1 MDENLKNKLQKIE
14 SLLPKAMI
22 TDRYRLGRELARIK
36 ASKSKTPTNEK
47 INQKLVLLEKKLQ
60 RSVKKRLWRKINRPK
75 PIYNEALPILSK
87 KDDIIDTIS
96 NHPVVIISGETGSGK
111 TTQIPK
117 FCLAACC
124 GVGGKIGC
132 TQPRRIA
139 AMTVSKRIAEE
150 LGEPLGQ
157 SVGYKIR
164 FKDRTNPKAF
174 IKIMTDGILLAET
187 QNDPHLNE
195 YDTIIVDEAHERS
208 LNIDFILGIL
218 KTLLKKRKDLKVVIT
233 SATIDTEK
241 FSNAFDHAPV
251 IEVSGRMYPVDVRY
265 MPMDPN
271 WENDDEQT
279 HVDMAVHAVD
289 RLFKETNIGDML
301 VFMPTEQDIRETC
314 DLIKEKSD
322 KNATILPLFARLSA
336 SEQSRVFS
344 QGLRRKVI
352 VATNIA
358 ETSITI
364 PGIKYVIDT
373 GLARIS
379 RYAPRSRTTSLPV
392 TAISKS
398 SADQRK
404 GRCGRVE
411 NGICIRLY
419 SEEDFGGRPLFTSPE
434 ILRANLAEVILR
446 MIALN
451 LGDISSFPFID
462 KPAPKS
468 IQDGFD
474 LLFELGAIVME
485 PNRKKKKKPRFSLT
499 PKGKLMAKMPVDPRL
514 SRMLLEAHGEG
525 CLGSL
530 MVIASALS
538 IQDPRE
544 RPAEK
549 AQEADQAQKM
559 FCDPFSDF
567 ITYLNIWNKY
577 NEVLQKEK
585 TTGRIK
591 KFCKVHYL
599 SFKRMREWR
608 DIHGQLSEVLKEH
621 GLHDKN
627 KTDKKSR
634 IQKRTFSNDQ
644 PRERMIS
651 GTEFSDLYTAIHKAL
666 LSGLLS
672 NIAVKK
678 EKNIFQGT
686 KGKEVMIFPGSSLF
700 NAAKE
705 WIVAA
710 ELVETSRLFARTCAN
725 IDNTWLEKLG
735 GNLCKYTYFHPHW
748 ERKRGQVVA
757 YEQVT
762 LFSLIIIPK
771 RRVSYGRINPDH
783 AAEIFIQSA
792 LVEGDI
798 RKKFDFMHH
807 NQNLIDNVKN
817 MEDRIRRKDIL
828 VGEADLFD
836 FYMKRLK
843 GCYDI
848 QTLKRYLKQHENDHF
863 LRMKPHD
870 VTRYVPDEKELSL
883 FPDRIDLGG
892 FSLDCTYRFQPGS
905 SDDGVTINIPAPMTA
920 LVPSESL
927 GWMVPGLYREKITTL
942 IKGLPKLF
950 RKKLVPV
957 ADTADIIIRE
967 MPKSKSS
974 LITALGNFIYS
985 RFGIDIPSSA
995 WPNDLLPDH
1004 LKMRISIADAKGNEL
1019 YSGRDPNMLSRP
1031 VSKKAGPVASA
1042 EMNAAK
1048 KYWERTRI
1056 TRWDFPDL
1064 PEYIELKD
1072 KNMAPW
1078 LVYPGLQ
1085 NINPKEKSVSL
1096 RLFQNNETAIESHKE
1111 GVALLF
1117 AIHFSKDLK
1126 FLKKA
1131 LKLPKHMEIKS
1142 KYFGGPTVFGKR
1154 MYEHIIKK
1162 LFFKNIRSKDTFYAY
1177 AKSIAQSILSQG
1189 RELLNLSLL
1198 VLETYHNTRTT
1209 IFTLETAH
1217 NTNTAVLEFLKGLR
1231 TELSKLIPETFVDLY
1246 DAHRINH
1253 LVRYMKALEIRANR
1267 AMVDFEKDRTKSEE
1281 IQIFTKSL
1289 NRLLKGLTNTTSKE
1303 KRAAIETY
1311 FWLIEEYKVSVFA
1324 QELKTSVPVSKKRLE
1339 DKLNEIQRMA

>member
-1 MDENLKNKLQKIE
+1 MLQKIE
-14 SLLPKAMI
+14 SLLPKALI
-22 TDRYRLGRELARIK
+22 ADRYKIGREIARIK
-36 ASKSKTPTNEK
+36 RSKARTTPNEK
-47 INQKLVLLEKKLQ
+47 ITKRIFLLEKKLQ
-60 RSVKKRLWRKINRPK
+60 KSIEKRAWRKINRPE
-75 PIYNEALPILSK
+75 PIYNDALPILSK
-87 KDDIIDTIS
+87 KDDIIDSIS
-96 NHPVVIISGETGSGK
+96 NNPVVIISGETGSGK

-117 FCLAACC
+117 FCLAAGC
-124 GVGGKIGC
+124 GIDGKIGC

-150 LGEPLGQ
+150 FGETLGK

-164 FKDRTNPKAF
+164 FQDKTSPNAF

-187 QNDPHLNE
+187 QNDPYLNE

-241 FSNAFDHAPV
+241 FSKAFDHAPV

-265 MPMDPN
+265 LPMDSKFG
-271 WENDDEQT
+271 NDEEQT

-289 RLFKETNIGDML
+289 RLFKETHSGDML

-314 DLIKEKSD
+314 DLIREKNN

-344 QGLRRKVI
+344 RELSRKII

-379 RYAPRSRTTSLPV
+379 RYTPRSRTTSLPV

-411 NGICIRLY
+411 NGVCIRLY
-419 SEEDFGGRPLFTSPE
+419 SEEDFENRPLFTSPE

-446 MIALN
+446 MISLK
-451 LGDISSFPFID
+451 LGDISNFPFID
-462 KPAPKS
+462 KPALKS

-474 LLFELGAIVME
+474 LLYELGAIVLE
-485 PNRKKKKKPRFSLT
+485 SKQKKKEKQHFSLT
-499 PKGKLMAKMPVDPRL
+499 EKGRLMAKMPVDPRL
-514 SRMLLEAHGEG
+514 SRMLIEARTEG
-525 CLGSL
+525 CLESL
-530 MVIASALS
+530 IVIASALS

-559 FCDPFSDF
+559 FCDPSSDF
-567 ITYLNIWNKY
+567 ITLLNIWNKY
-577 NEVLQKEK
+577 HEVLTKEK

-591 KFCKVHYL
+591 KFCKTHYL
-599 SFKRMREWR
+599 SFMRMREWR
-608 DIHGQLSEVLKEH
+608 DIHAQISDVLKEH
-621 GLHDKN
+621 GPDDKD
-627 KTDKKSR
+627 KTAVESR
-634 IQKRTFSNDQ
+634 ITKRAFPGKQKRKNTIPD
-644 PRERMIS
+644 
-651 GTEFSDLYTAIHKAL
+651 TEFSDLYTAIHKSL

-672 NIAVKK
+672 NIAMKK
-678 EKNIFQGT
+678 EKNIFQAT

-700 NAAKE
+700 NTAKE

-710 ELVETSRLFARTCAN
+710 ELVETSRLFARTCGN

-735 GNLCKYTYFHPHW
+735 GNLCKYTYLDPHW
-748 ERKRGQVVA
+748 ERKRGEVVA

-762 LFSLIIIPK
+762 LFGLIIIPK
-771 RRVSYGRINPDH
+771 RQVSYGRINPDQ
-783 AAEIFIQSA
+783 ATEIFIQSA
-792 LVEGDI
+792 LVERDV
-798 RKKFDFMHH
+798 RDKFAFMIH

-848 QTLKRYLKQHENDHF
+848 RTLRKYLKQRKNDHF
-863 LRMKPHD
+863 LRMKPED
-870 VTRYVPDEKELSL
+870 ITRYALDEKELSL

-892 FSLDCTYRFQPGS
+892 LSLDCTYRFEPGS
-905 SDDGVTINIPAPMTA
+905 SDDGVTVNIPAPMTA
-920 LVPSESL
+920 VVPSESL
-927 GWMVPGLYREKITTL
+927 EWLVPGLYREKITTL
-942 IKGLPKLF
+942 IKGLPKTF

-957 ADTADIIIRE
+957 TNTVNIIINE
-967 MPKSKSS
+967 MPKTKTS
-974 LITALGNFIYS
+974 LITALGNFIYT
-985 RFGIDIPSSA
+985 RFGVDIPSSA
-995 WPNDLLPDH
+995 WPDDLLPDH
-1004 LKMRISIADAKGNEL
+1004 LKMRISVTDAKGKEL
-1019 YSGRDPNMLSRP
+1019 FSCRDPNTLNHH
-1031 VSKKAGPVASA
+1031 VSKKAAPAESA
-1042 EMNAAK
+1042 EMGAAK
-1048 KYWERTRI
+1048 KNWERTHI

-1064 PEYIELKD
+1064 PEYIDLKD
-1072 KNMAPW
+1072 KNITQW

-1085 NINPKEKSVSL
+1085 KVDPKEKSVNL
-1096 RLFQNNETAIESHKE
+1096 RLFQSSEEAMESHKE

-1117 AIHFSKDLK
+1117 ILHFSKDLK
-1126 FLKKA
+1126 FLKKI
-1131 LKLPKHMEIKS
+1131 LTLPKDMEKKS
-1142 KYFGGPTVFGKR
+1142 NYFGGPAHFEKR
-1154 MYEHIIKK
+1154 LYERIINK
-1162 LFFKNIRSKDTFYAY
+1162 LFFKNIRSKDAFLAY
-1177 AKSIAQSILSQG
+1177 AESIAQSILSEG
-1189 RELLNLSLL
+1189 RELLNQSLL
-1198 VLETYHNTRTT
+1198 VLEAYHETRTT
-1209 IFTLETAH
+1209 IYILETAH
-1217 NTNTAVLEFLKGLR
+1217 NTNRAVLEFLKGLR
-1231 TELSKLIPETFVDLY
+1231 TELSNLVPETFIDLY
-1246 DAHRINH
+1246 NAGRMIH
-1253 LVRYMKALEIRANR
+1253 LVRYMKALEIRAQR
-1267 AMVDFEKDRTKSEE
+1267 AVVDFEKDRAKSHD
-1281 IQIFTKSL
+1281 IQIFTQSL
-1289 NRLLKGLTNTTSKE
+1289 NRLLKELSPTTSKE
-1303 KRAAIETY
+1303 KRDAIEAY
-1311 FWLIEEYKVSVFA
+1311 FWLIEEYKVSIFA
-1324 QELKTSVPVSKKRLE
+1324 QELKTSVPVSKKRLKE
-1339 DKLNEIQRMA
+1339 KLKEIERMA

>member
-1 MDENLKNKLQKIE
+1 MKKIE
-14 SLLPKAMI
+14 SLLPKALI
-22 TDRYRLGRELARIK
+22 ADRYKIGRELDRIK
-36 ASKSKTPTNEK
+36 AWKTKTPPNEK
-47 INQKLVLLEKKLQ
+47 INKRLILLEKKLQ
-60 RSVKKRLWRKINRPK
+60 RSIKKRSWRNINRPK
-75 PIYNEALPILSK
+75 PIYNDALPILSK
-87 KDDIIDTIS
+87 KDDIIDAIS

-117 FCLAACC
+117 FCLAAGC
-124 GVGGKIGC
+124 GVDGKIGC

-150 LGEPLGQ
+150 LGETLGE

-164 FKDRTNPKAF
+164 FKDKTSPNAF
-174 IKIMTDGILLAET
+174 IKIMTDGMLLAET
-187 QNDPHLNE
+187 QNDPYLNE

-241 FSNAFDHAPV
+241 FSKAFDHAPV

-265 MPMDPN
+265 LPMDSKFGD
-271 WENDDEQT
+271 DDEQT
-279 HVDMAVHAVD
+279 HVDMAVYAVD
-289 RLFKETNIGDML
+289 RLFKETVSGGML

-314 DLIKEKSD
+314 DLIREKNN
-322 KNATILPLFARLSA
+322 KNATVLPLFARLSA

-344 QGLRRKVI
+344 RGLGRKVI

-379 RYAPRSRTTSLPV
+379 RYMPRSRTTSLPV

-411 NGICIRLY
+411 NGVCIRLY
-419 SEEDFGGRPLFTSPE
+419 SEEDFENRPLFTSPE

-446 MIALN
+446 MISLK
-451 LGDISSFPFID
+451 LGDISNFPFID
-462 KPAPKS
+462 KPALKS

-474 LLFELGAIVME
+474 LLYELGAIILE
-485 PNRKKKKKPRFSLT
+485 SSQKKKEKQHFSLT
-499 PKGKLMAKMPVDPRL
+499 KKGRLMAKMPVDPRL
-514 SRMLLEAHGEG
+514 SRMLIEAQTEG
-525 CLGSL
+525 CLEAL
-530 MVIASALS
+530 IVIASALS

-549 AQEADQAQKM
+549 AQEADQAQKI

-567 ITYLNIWNKY
+567 ITLLNIWNKY
-577 NEVLQKEK
+577 HEVLKKEK

-591 KFCKVHYL
+591 KFCKTRYL

-608 DIHGQLSEVLKEH
+608 DIHAQLSEALKEYDPD
-621 GLHDKN
+621 DKN
-627 KTDKKSR
+627 KKVIESR
-634 IQKRTFSNDQ
+634 IKKRVLPEQQTIKNTISN
-644 PRERMIS
+644 
-651 GTEFSDLYTAIHKAL
+651 TEFSDLYTAIHKSL

-672 NIAVKK
+672 NIAMKK
-678 EKNIFQGT
+678 EKNIFFAT

-700 NAAKE
+700 NTAKE

-735 GNLCKYTYFHPHW
+735 GNLCKYTYLHPHW

-762 LFSLIIIPK
+762 LFGLIIIPK
-771 RRVSYGRINPDH
+771 RKVSYGRINPEQ
-783 AAEIFIQSA
+783 ATEIFIQSA

-798 RKKFDFMHH
+798 KENFAFMLH

-828 VGEADLFD
+828 VSEADLFD
-836 FYMKRLK
+836 FYTKRLK

-848 QTLKRYLKQHENDHF
+848 RTFKTYLKQNKNDHF
-863 LRMKPHD
+863 LRMNPED
-870 VTRYVPDEKELSL
+870 ITRYAPDEKELSL
-883 FPDRIDLGG
+883 YPDRIDLGNL
-892 FSLDCTYRFQPGS
+892 SLDCAYRFEPGTT
-905 SDDGVTINIPAPMTA
+905 DDGVTVTIPASMA
-920 LVPSESL
+920 DAIPSESL
-927 GWMVPGLYREKITTL
+927 GWLVPGLYREKITTL
-942 IKGLPKLF
+942 IKGLPKTF

-957 ADTADIIIRE
+957 ANTVNIIISE
-967 MPKSKSS
+967 MPKAKTS
-974 LITALGNFIYS
+974 LITALGNFIYT

-995 WPNDLLPDH
+995 WPDDLLPDY
-1004 LKMRISIADAKGNEL
+1004 LKMRVSITNAKGKEL
-1019 YSGRDPNMLSRP
+1019 FSGRDLNILSRH
-1031 VSKKAGPVASA
+1031 VSNKIGPVESP
-1042 EMNAAK
+1042 EMDAAK
-1048 KYWERTRI
+1048 TDWERTHI
-1056 TRWDFPDL
+1056 TCWDFPDL
-1064 PEYIELKD
+1064 PEFIDLKD
-1072 KNMAPW
+1072 KNMKQW

-1085 NINPKEKSVSL
+1085 KADPKQKSVNL
-1096 RLFQNNETAIESHKE
+1096 RLFQSNETAIESHKE

-1117 AIHFSKDLK
+1117 TLYFSKDLK
-1126 FLKKA
+1126 FLKKT
-1131 LKLPKHMEIKS
+1131 LKLPKDMEEIS
-1142 KYFGGPTVFGKR
+1142 NYFGGSARFEKR
-1154 MYEHIIKK
+1154 MYESIINK
-1162 LFFKNIRSKDTFYAY
+1162 LFLKNIRSKDAFFAY
-1177 AKSIAQSILSQG
+1177 AESITQSILSEG
-1189 RELLNLSLL
+1189 RELLNQSLP
-1198 VLETYHNTRTT
+1198 VLEAYHETRTT
-1209 IFTLETAH
+1209 IYALETAH
-1217 NTNTAVLEFLKGLR
+1217 NTNKAVLEFLKGLR
-1231 TELSKLIPETFVDLY
+1231 TELSKLVPETFVDLY
-1246 DAHRINH
+1246 DADRIIH
-1253 LVRYMKALEIRANR
+1253 LIRYMKALEIRARR
-1267 AMVDFEKDRTKSEE
+1267 AVVDFEKDRAKADD

-1289 NRLLKGLTNTTSKE
+1289 NQLLKGLSPTTSKE
-1303 KRAAIETY
+1303 KKAAIEAY
-1311 FWLIEEYKVSVFA
+1311 FWLIEEYKVSIFA
-1324 QELKTSVPVSKKRLE
+1324 QELKTSVPVSKKRLKE
-1339 DKLNEIQRMA
+1339 KLKEIERMA

>member
-1 MDENLKNKLQKIE
+1 MLKKIE
-14 SLLPKAMI
+14 SLLPKALI
-22 TDRYRLGRELARIK
+22 ADRYKIGRELDRIK
-36 ASKSKTPTNEK
+36 AWKTKTPPNEK
-47 INQKLVLLEKKLQ
+47 INKRLILLEKKLQ
-60 RSVKKRLWRKINRPK
+60 RSIKKRSWRNINRPK
-75 PIYNEALPILSK
+75 PIYNDALPILSK
-87 KDDIIDTIS
+87 KDDIIDAIS

-117 FCLAACC
+117 FCLAAGC
-124 GVGGKIGC
+124 GVDGKIGC

-150 LGEPLGQ
+150 LGVALGE

-164 FKDRTNPKAF
+164 FKDKTSPNAF
-174 IKIMTDGILLAET
+174 IKIMTDGMLLAET
-187 QNDPHLNE
+187 QNDPYLNE

-241 FSNAFDHAPV
+241 FSKAFDHAPV

-265 MPMDPN
+265 LPMDSKFGD
-271 WENDDEQT
+271 DDEQT
-279 HVDMAVHAVD
+279 HVDMAVYAVD
-289 RLFKETNIGDML
+289 RLFKETVSGGML

-314 DLIKEKSD
+314 DLIREKNN

-344 QGLRRKVI
+344 RGLGRKVI

-379 RYAPRSRTTSLPV
+379 RYTPRSRTTSLPV

-411 NGICIRLY
+411 NGVCIRLY
-419 SEEDFGGRPLFTSPE
+419 SEEDFENRPLFTSPE

-446 MIALN
+446 MISLK
-451 LGDISSFPFID
+451 LGDISNFPFID
-462 KPAPKS
+462 KPALKS

-474 LLFELGAIVME
+474 LLYELGAIILE
-485 PNRKKKKKPRFSLT
+485 SSQKKKEKQHFSLT
-499 PKGKLMAKMPVDPRL
+499 KKGRLMAKMPVDPRL
-514 SRMLLEAHGEG
+514 SRMLIEAQTEG
-525 CLGSL
+525 CLEAL
-530 MVIASALS
+530 IVIASALS

-549 AQEADQAQKM
+549 AQEADQAQKI

-567 ITYLNIWNKY
+567 ITLLNIWNKY
-577 NEVLQKEK
+577 HEVLKKEK

-591 KFCKVHYL
+591 KFCKTRYL

-608 DIHGQLSEVLKEH
+608 DIHAQLSEALKEYDPD
-621 GLHDKN
+621 DKN
-627 KTDKKSR
+627 KKVIESR
-634 IQKRTFSNDQ
+634 IKKRVLPEQQTIKNTISN
-644 PRERMIS
+644 
-651 GTEFSDLYTAIHKAL
+651 TEFSDLYTAIHKSL

-672 NIAVKK
+672 NIAMKK
-678 EKNIFQGT
+678 EKNIFFAT

-700 NAAKE
+700 NTAKE

-735 GNLCKYTYFHPHW
+735 GNLCKYTYLHPHW

-762 LFSLIIIPK
+762 LFGLIIIPK
-771 RRVSYGRINPDH
+771 RKVSYGRINPEQ
-783 AAEIFIQSA
+783 ATEIFIQSA
-792 LVEGDI
+792 LVEGDV
-798 RKKFDFMHH
+798 KEKFAFMLH

-828 VGEADLFD
+828 VSEADLFD
-836 FYMKRLK
+836 FYTKRLK

-848 QTLKRYLKQHENDHF
+848 RTFKTYLKQNKNDHF
-863 LRMKPHD
+863 LRMNPED
-870 VTRYVPDEKELSL
+870 ITRYAPDEKELSL
-883 FPDRIDLGG
+883 YPDRIDLGNL
-892 FSLDCTYRFQPGS
+892 SLDCAYRFEPGTT
-905 SDDGVTINIPAPMTA
+905 DDGVTVTIPASMADAIPC
-920 LVPSESL
+920 ESL
-927 GWMVPGLYREKITTL
+927 GWLVPGLYREKITTL
-942 IKGLPKLF
+942 IKGLPKTF

-957 ADTADIIIRE
+957 ANTVNIIISE
-967 MPKSKSS
+967 MPKAKTS
-974 LITALGNFIYS
+974 LITALGNFIYT

-995 WPNDLLPDH
+995 WPDDLLPDY
-1004 LKMRISIADAKGNEL
+1004 LKMRVSITNAKGKEL
-1019 YSGRDPNMLSRP
+1019 FSGRDLNILSRH
-1031 VSKKAGPVASA
+1031 VSNKIGPVESP
-1042 EMNAAK
+1042 EMDAAK
-1048 KYWERTRI
+1048 TDWERTHI
-1056 TRWDFPDL
+1056 TCWDFPDL
-1064 PEYIELKD
+1064 PEFIDLKD
-1072 KNMAPW
+1072 KNMKQW

-1085 NINPKEKSVSL
+1085 KADPKQKSVNL
-1096 RLFQNNETAIESHKE
+1096 RLFQSNETAIESHKE

-1117 AIHFSKDLK
+1117 TLYFSKDLK
-1126 FLKKA
+1126 FLKKT
-1131 LKLPKHMEIKS
+1131 LKLPKDMEEIS
-1142 KYFGGPTVFGKR
+1142 NYFGGSARFEKR
-1154 MYEHIIKK
+1154 MYESIINK
-1162 LFFKNIRSKDTFYAY
+1162 LFLKNIRSKDAFFAY
-1177 AKSIAQSILSQG
+1177 AESITQSILSEG
-1189 RELLNLSLL
+1189 RELLNQSLP
-1198 VLETYHNTRTT
+1198 VLEAYHETRTT
-1209 IFTLETAH
+1209 IYALETAH
-1217 NTNTAVLEFLKGLR
+1217 NTNKAVLEFLKGLR
-1231 TELSKLIPETFVDLY
+1231 TELSKLVPETFVDLY
-1246 DAHRINH
+1246 DADRIIH
-1253 LVRYMKALEIRANR
+1253 LIRYMKALEIRARR
-1267 AMVDFEKDRTKSEE
+1267 AVVDFEKDRAKADD

-1289 NRLLKGLTNTTSKE
+1289 NQLLKGLSPTTSKE
-1303 KRAAIETY
+1303 KKAAIEAY
-1311 FWLIEEYKVSVFA
+1311 FWLIEEYKVSIFA
-1324 QELKTSVPVSKKRLE
+1324 QELKTSVPVSKKRLKE
-1339 DKLNEIQRMA
+1339 KLKEIERMA